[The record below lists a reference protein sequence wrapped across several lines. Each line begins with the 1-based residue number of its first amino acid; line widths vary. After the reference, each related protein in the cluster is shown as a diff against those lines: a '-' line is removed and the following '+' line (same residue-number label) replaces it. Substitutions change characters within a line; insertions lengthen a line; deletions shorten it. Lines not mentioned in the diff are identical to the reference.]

1 MASKKAYLIKGGIIE
16 FENTNEWIERITT
29 SRDRAKKLV
38 KELNNNL
45 LDDIIQGREIFDKFI
60 KPETSNLQWSEMEFF
75 TENMNDDEYTKFC
88 NYRYGK
94 QVPFK
99 LLEVELS

>member
-60 KPETSNLQWSEMEFF
+60 KPETSNLQWAEMEFF